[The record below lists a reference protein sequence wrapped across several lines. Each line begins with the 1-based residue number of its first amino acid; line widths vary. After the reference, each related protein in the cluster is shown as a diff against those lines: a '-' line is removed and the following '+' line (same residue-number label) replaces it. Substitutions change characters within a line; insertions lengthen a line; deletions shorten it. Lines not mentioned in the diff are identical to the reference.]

1 MVVIQILTKVI
12 LWFAPGLNFDAKR
25 LFFCMLCVFFLRIQC
40 LGYFIER
47 ESTED
52 DWATMKEHARG
63 KSLTIPSHVAKTQPQ
78 AP

>member
-1 MVVIQILTKVI
+1 
-12 LWFAPGLNFDAKR
+12 
-25 LFFCMLCVFFLRIQC
+25 MLCVFFLRIQC